1 MTCRPMRP
9 TEAAEVADLH
19 RAVFPDYE
27 SSRLGPA
34 FCRRLL
40 DAYSVR
46 TDAFVLVTG
55 GDGGPITGYLVGCP
69 PAVQRAVNDQLAVR
83 GALAYAANAVR
94 SPRRMASG
102 LGTAWKRARRVA
114 GQKLR
119 RGAPSAS
126 PADGVAGPAVE
137 SDVRVVLIGVAP
149 VARGTGAADALLD
162 GFAARARR
170 WGAARADLVLEA
182 GNEPARR
189 CYERNGWR
197 VQPTEASGRSS
208 RYWLELTDGTGP
220 EPHPAEGASDDGVG
234 PTAPG

>member
-1 MTCRPMRP
+1 MRP

-19 RAVFPDYE
+19 RSVFPDYE
-27 SSRLGPA
+27 SSRLGPG

-40 DAYSVR
+40 NAYSVR

-69 PAVQRAVNDQLAVR
+69 PAVQRAVNDQLAAR

-94 SPRRMASG
+94 SPRRVASG
-102 LGTAWKRARRVA
+102 LGTAWRRARRVV
-114 GQKLR
+114 GQKLG
-119 RGAPSAS
+119 RGASGPSPVVGA
-126 PADGVAGPAVE
+126 AGPASE
-137 SDVRVVLIGVAP
+137 SDARVVLIGVAP
-149 VARGTGAADALLD
+149 EARGTGAADALLA
-162 GFAARARR
+162 GFASRARR

-197 VQPTEASGRSS
+197 APSADAVGGST
-208 RYWLELTDGTGP
+208 RYWLELIDEPGARPGDGSS
-220 EPHPAEGASDDGVG
+220 GARGGATVPD
-234 PTAPG
+234 